1 MKKIW
6 LLLLLIVSISGV
18 LTAQSVNFPDDF
30 LGTYAGKLQIF
41 GAKIQEIDM
50 KFELQKTDT
59 AGKYIYTLIYIA
71 PNRTDERKYFL
82 IEKDK
87 TKGFYQVD
95 EDNGILLNAR
105 FVGNSLISIFE
116 VEGNVIY
123 SCFKFENQNLTFEI
137 ISSNKANIE
146 KSGGTST
153 EIPEV
158 LAYPV
163 SGYQKAVLKK
173 E

>member
-1 MKKIW
+1 MKKIVVF
-6 LLLLLIVSISGV
+6 LINMVCFYS
-18 LTAQSVNFPDDF
+18 LALAQNLGFPDAY
-30 LGTYAGKLQIF
+30 LGNYEGKLQIF
-41 GAKIQEIDM
+41 GAQVQEIDM

-87 TKGFYQVD
+87 IKGIYQVD
-95 EDNGILLNAR
+95 ENNGIILNAR
-105 FVGNSLISIFE
+105 FVANSLISIFE

-123 SCFKFENQNLTFEI
+123 SCFTFENQNLIFEI

-163 SGYQKAVLKK
+163 TGYQKAVLKK